1 MFDCGCTISLFKKNY
16 LATMFPQLSS
26 LGEGSCVTIDT
37 SVSAGGG
44 GWGDGRVALQRDPGF
59 LDFRQSKLVC
69 RELHEIYT

>member
-44 GWGDGRVALQRDPGF
+44 GGVGGTGGWLY
-59 LDFRQSKLVC
+59 
-69 RELHEIYT
+69 REIQVF